1 MGGEILINVISAL
14 SDSLCGWLHG
24 KIFMFLKSIV
34 CWKLRNTIVYILN
47 CLYLRREEIKQFV
60 WLECE
65 QTATGGE
72 YKN

>member
-1 MGGEILINVISAL
+1 MGGEILINVITAL
-14 SDSLCGWLHG
+14 SDSLCGCVLG
-24 KIFMFLKSIV
+24 KFHVLDIL
-34 CWKLRNTIVYILN
+34 CWKLRNIIVYFLN
-47 CLYLRREEIKQFV
+47 CLYLKREEIKQFV

>member
-1 MGGEILINVISAL
+1 MGGEILINVITAL
-14 SDSLCGWLHG
+14 SVCTWKILCRY
-24 KIFMFLKSIV
+24 LKSIV
-34 CWKLRNTIVYILN
+34 CWKLRNTIVYFLN
-47 CLYLRREEIKQFV
+47 CLYLKREEIKQFV

>member
-1 MGGEILINVISAL
+1 MGGEILVNVITAL
-14 SDSLCGWLHG
+14 SDSLCGCVLG
-24 KIFMFLKSIV
+24 KIYVLEIYCV
-34 CWKLRNTIVYILN
+34 LRNTIVYILN
-47 CLYLRREEIKQFV
+47 CLYLKREEMKQFV

>member
-1 MGGEILINVISAL
+1 MGGEILINVITAL
-14 SDSLCGWLHG
+14 SDSLCGCVLG
-24 KIFMFLKSIV
+24 KFYVLEIYCVLEVEK
-34 CWKLRNTIVYILN
+34 YN
-47 CLYLRREEIKQFV
+47 CLYLKREEIKQFV